1 MISTATVI
9 PMDYSDDLSIVRVT
23 DTWWRGTAS
32 RHGHRLTFFG
42 ASPQLVKRKYRAYE
56 SGRRDPRSPVQQYL
70 AVQRIS
76 AARKA
81 LRFSPGMRVHV
92 RRRVGVFLIAATAE
106 TNGHRI
112 AWLNGVRGAVPV
124 ADLYPADQNARQART
139 FSAGK
144 ETPV

>member
-1 MISTATVI
+1 MSTSTEVNNMTSTALII
-9 PMDYSDDLSIVRVT
+9 PMPHVDSQISIIRIT
-23 DTWWRGTAS
+23 DNWYRGTAS
-32 RHGHRLTFFG
+32 DRGHRLTFFG

-124 ADLYPADQNARQART
+124 ADLIPADEL
-139 FSAGK
+139 
-144 ETPV
+144 ETLA